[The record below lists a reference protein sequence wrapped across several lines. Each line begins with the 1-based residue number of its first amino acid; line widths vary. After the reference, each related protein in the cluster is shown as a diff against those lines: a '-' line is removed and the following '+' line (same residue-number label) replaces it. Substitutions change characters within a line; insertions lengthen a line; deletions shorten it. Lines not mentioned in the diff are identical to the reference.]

1 MAMTLRILVLM
12 SCLML
17 ALFSLGQS
25 PVTGDGANRDTILL
39 TSPDYSSLD
48 RKAREFRNALWPNLM
63 AGNEPRP
70 REIHARVGHVRK
82 KGVQLRDIL
91 SNREKTL
98 LRFWTRQYDSLL
110 TEPFSGIDA
119 HQGYYNMRPKCFNGC
134 YIWDPSD
141 SLNAQLLAF
150 MYERREILQ
159 NDISASSLSA
169 SDKDFLA
176 MYLRSVFAYRDL
188 AAFSTDS
195 MLQETARFLDNHPG
209 SAQEL
214 YVRKTL
220 DQRYKPGGFGTGGYF
235 FAGPSFFVGNMS
247 KYFNDTWFIGGELSF
262 SWAKAMIMAG
272 FGGGLS
278 RPIKAP
284 FSYNDFAYTTETR
297 TASGFGHALLGYAAL
312 DSRHLRITPF
322 IGTAGVGFS
331 AEEDNGNVVFYGRQ
345 AGVDIDWK
353 FSHWQEVVSYPTAFG
368 NKFHEGYWAS
378 RLRFGYEG
386 LFHASDDATFGG
398 SQVILRLGISY
409 FEGYGRRVK
418 TWKRRSK

>member
-1 MAMTLRILVLM
+1 MVMILRKLVLM
-12 SCLML
+12 SCLRL
-17 ALFSLGQS
+17 TLFGVGQTH
-25 PVTGDGANRDTILL
+25 VTGDGVNRDTILIS
-39 TSPDYSSLD
+39 SPDYSSLD
-48 RKAREFRNALWPNLM
+48 RKAREFRNALWQNLTT
-63 AGNEPRP
+63 GKEPRP
-70 REIHARVGHVRK
+70 HELHARVGHVHK
-82 KGVQLRDIL
+82 KGVQLRDVL

-110 TEPFSGIDA
+110 TEPISGIDA
-119 HQGYYNMRPKCFNGC
+119 HQGYYKMRPKCFNAC
-134 YIWDPSD
+134 YIWDPCD
-141 SLNAQLLAF
+141 SLNARLLTF
-150 MYERREILQ
+150 TYERREMIQ
-159 NDISASSLSA
+159 ADINTSSLSA
-169 SDKDFLA
+169 LDKEFLV

-188 AAFSTDS
+188 TAFSTDT
-195 MLQETARFLDNHPG
+195 MLQETGRFLDNHPG

-235 FAGPSFFVGNMS
+235 FAGPSFFDGNMS
-247 KYFNDTWFIGGELSF
+247 KYFNDTWFIGAELSF

-272 FGGGLS
+272 YGGGLT
-278 RPIKAP
+278 RPINAP

-297 TASGFGHALLGYAAL
+297 TASGFGHALLGYAVI

-322 IGTAGVGFS
+322 FGTAGVGFS

-368 NKFHEGYWAS
+368 NKFHEGYWAV
-378 RLRFGYEG
+378 RLRLGYEG
-386 LFHASDDATFGG
+386 LFNENDDATFGG
-398 SQVILRLGISY
+398 SQVFVRLGISY

-418 TWKRRSK
+418 TWKHRSK